1 MQGRQFYVAV
11 SRGELPDLMVLVECP
26 ICGEETGTVEC
37 RWCGADLASMEERT
51 SREEAEEYL
60 RYEAD
65 WKEEEHEYDQS
76 LQK

>member
-11 SRGELPDLMVLVECP
+11 SRGELPDLMVLGECP

-37 RWCGADLASMEERT
+37 RWCGADLASMEERA
-51 SREEAEEYL
+51 SREEAEKYL
-60 RYEAD
+60 RHEAD

-76 LQK
+76 LQE